1 MAVTST
7 TNKNLTLTMN
17 IKVGEKVLK
26 GLSASIDSETQNITL
41 SSWINDMEL
50 YKANRVAIREEE
62 AKFEDMAF
70 LEQEKLAGGNK

>member
-17 IKVGEKVLK
+17 IKVGEKVVK

-50 YKANRVAIREEE
+50 YKANRVAIRAEE

-70 LEQEKLAGGNK
+70 VEQEKLAGGSK

>member
-17 IKVGEKVLK
+17 IKVGEKVVK
-26 GLSASIDSETQNITL
+26 GLSASIDNETQNITL
-41 SSWINDMEL
+41 QNWINDMEL

-70 LEQEKLAGGNK
+70 LEQEKLAGGSK